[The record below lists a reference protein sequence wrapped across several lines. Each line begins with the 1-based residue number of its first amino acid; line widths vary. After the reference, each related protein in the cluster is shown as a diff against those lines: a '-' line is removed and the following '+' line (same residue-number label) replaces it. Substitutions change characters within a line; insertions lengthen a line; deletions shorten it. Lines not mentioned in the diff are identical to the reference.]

1 MKIISIIKSFV
12 QKVVLPLLL
21 DTTEVKE
28 IEKVEIIKEINSK
41 VNEKEKD
48 FVEVLD
54 KGYVKLVRVDGSE
67 DSIVDSARVSYMRHD
82 QIRDPLKDEKLLEFL
97 MNKNHTSPFEMS
109 RVQFQIKLPLY
120 IASQFGRYRTAS
132 MNQESLRYTEV
143 TEEKNDFYVPA
154 KERLQK
160 QCNSNKQSSTGTLD
174 DIAGSLSLT
183 EYVKSV
189 EESYRVYKLLLSKG
203 LCREVARGVL
213 PNCTYTTI
221 MFYVDIN
228 NLFKIL
234 TQRLGSGAQF
244 EIRMYAQAMLSLVRP
259 YFPRICVQFDRV
271 LDAQKFTD
279 DILSEEYD
287 NKWKKKA

>member
-1 MKIISIIKSFV
+1 MKILTVIKGFV

-21 DTTEVKE
+21 DTNEVKE
-28 IEKVEIIKEINSK
+28 IEKAKILKEINSK
-41 VNEKEKD
+41 VNAKEKD

-67 DSIVDSARVSYMRHD
+67 DSIVDAARVSYMRHD

-97 MNKNHTSPFEMS
+97 MNKHHTSPFEMS

-154 KERLQK
+154 KERMQK
-160 QCNSNKQSSTGTLD
+160 QSLTNKQSSSGTLD
-174 DIAGSLSLT
+174 DIAGNNSLT

-189 EESYRVYKLLLSKG
+189 EESYKVYKTLLSQG
-203 LCREVARGVL
+203 LCRELARGVL

-221 MFYVDIN
+221 IFYVDIS

-234 TQRLGSGAQF
+234 TQRLGSGAQY

-259 YFPRICVQFDRV
+259 KFPRICAQFDRV
-271 LDAQKFTD
+271 LDAQKFSD

-287 NKWKKKA
+287 NKWKKKV